1 MPGTASERAP
11 GKRLRR
17 TLVSVYW
24 ALLIYVCAAG
34 IYSVLDQLYFN
45 PVTLRDPLK
54 ARVEH
59 QDSQGNHH

>member
-1 MPGTASERAP
+1 MTAVGGKGRAP

-17 TLVSVYW
+17 TLGAVYW
-24 ALLIYVCAAG
+24 ALLVYVCAAG

-54 ARVEH
+54 ARVE
-59 QDSQGNHH
+59 QEDA